1 MLVKI
6 CYYRCKE
13 IWPIKM
19 AFNYLATNTF
29 LNNTVMD
36 KDLHIFIPNAEMIEI
51 SIKQFI
57 EMYSLRTKKS
67 YEYWL
72 LDIGHW
78 TANLDDTFNFYERIK
93 HDLRHL
99 QLDLD
104 DDLYFFEGKTILY
117 VTILVVFQYLS
128 CVGNETYVRV
138 WEHYEINV
146 SVQRKIAYMG
156 SWNLDAGFQQMDAQK
171 WIRRQDL
178 EVRTFKSFLH
188 YKIIFFFSKLHKS
201 SKIGKNGNIK
211 QLILF
216 IC

>member
-67 YEYWL
+67 CEYWL

-78 TANLDDTFNFYERIK
+78 TANLDDKFNFYERIK
-93 HDLRHL
+93 HDLRHQ
-99 QLDLD
+99 QLDFD

-117 VTILVVFQYLS
+117 ITILVVFQYLS

-146 SVQRKIAYMG
+146 SVQRKIVYMG
-156 SWNLDAGFQQMDAQK
+156 SWNLDTGFQQMDAQK
-171 WIRRQDL
+171 WIRRRNL
-178 EVRTFKSFLH
+178 EVRNFRIILH
-188 YKIIFFFSKLHKS
+188 D
-201 SKIGKNGNIK
+201 
-211 QLILF
+211 
-216 IC
+216 

>member
-1 MLVKI
+1 
-6 CYYRCKE
+6 
-13 IWPIKM
+13 M
-19 AFNYLATNTF
+19 AFNYLGTNTF
-29 LNNTVMD
+29 LNKTVID
-36 KDLHIFIPNAEMIEI
+36 EDLHVFIPDAEMIEM
-51 SIKQFI
+51 SIKHFI

-67 YEYWL
+67 HEYWL

-117 VTILVVFQYLS
+117 ITILVVFQYLS

-146 SVQRKIAYMG
+146 SVQRKIVYMG
-156 SWNLDAGFQQMDAQK
+156 SWNLDTGFQQMDAQK
-171 WIRRQDL
+171 WIRRRNL
-178 EVRTFKSFLH
+178 EVRNF
-188 YKIIFFFSKLHKS
+188 KIILHD
-201 SKIGKNGNIK
+201 
-211 QLILF
+211 
-216 IC
+216 